1 MMGIVQI
8 ALISLSLI
16 FAGCSLTFS
25 KDNRE
30 NIYSELFGNNGNYF
44 DYELFE
50 DMLNHKFLKPESRKY
65 FYIFVKKVGG
75 SCSNENRCVVPISST
90 ICVSNNAIITI
101 EDNHFKVKSFM
112 DGC

>member
-1 MMGIVQI
+1 MMRIVQI
-8 ALISLSLI
+8 TLISSL
-16 FAGCSLTFS
+16 FFLTGCSLTLS

-50 DMLNHKFLKPESRKY
+50 DVLNHKFSKPESRKS
-65 FYIFVKKVGG
+65 FYVFVKKVGG
-75 SCSNENRCVVPISST
+75 SCSNENLCAVPISST
-90 ICVSNNAIITI
+90 ICISNKAIITI
-101 EDNHFKVKSFM
+101 EDSHFKVKSFV